1 MQFSSDVTT
10 LSDGRKFI
18 RCVEHRHKLKGCV
31 LDDDFQADDT
41 VTMQL
46 SEGAAGIVS
55 EYDPQIISA
64 AKENSEA
71 WFGRKLSDKKVDS
84 AYVPGVAQS
93 GLMTCEKARVKGQV
107 AVRAFKADKTA
118 LQLEEVQKGMS
129 CHVFAELLG
138 VIIYQ
143 KNFAP
148 LWKVVQVLVLPSPK
162 PQKPKR
168 YTDECMFD
176 DEDIPGQDNQ
186 VADDESD
193 EEP

>member
-1 MQFSSDVTT
+1 MQFSSNVTT

-18 RCVEHRHKLKGCV
+18 RCEEHRHKLKGCV
-31 LDDDFQADDT
+31 LDDDFQADDM

-46 SEGAAGIVS
+46 SEGAVGTIGG
-55 EYDPQIISA
+55 YDPQIISA

-93 GLMTCEKARVKGQV
+93 GLMTCEKARSKGQV
-107 AVRAFKADKTA
+107 MVRAFKPDKTV

-129 CHVFAELLG
+129 CTVMVELLG

-148 LWKVVQVLVLPSPK
+148 LWKVVQVLALPVTK

-168 YTDECMFD
+168 YSEECVFDE
-176 DEDIPGQDNQ
+176 EDIPAQ
-186 VADDESD
+186 DDESD